1 MMALGG
7 ALVAGGTLVI
17 SRRFSAKRFWSDC
30 AQHDVTSIQYIGEL
44 CRYLLNA
51 PRHPD
56 EDRHKIR
63 VALGN
68 GLRPEVW
75 GPFKERFGI
84 PRIVEFYG
92 ATEGNTALIN
102 FEGKPGAVGQIP
114 HSLRKLM
121 GLEILRFDIESE
133 EVLRDEDGH
142 CLRAGL
148 DEAGELVGKITKT
161 TRFEGYTNSEATE
174 KKILRDVFKKGDTW
188 FRTGDLLRC
197 DADGYFYFVDR
208 IGDTFRWKGENVST
222 QEVAEALCV
231 VPGVEVCNV
240 YGIEVPG
247 QEGRAGM
254 AAMVLADPASFDG
267 AAIYELVQR
276 SLPSYA
282 APVFLRVQGEA
293 EMTGTLK
300 LRKVDLA
307 KEGYDPSVIK
317 DPLYVRD
324 DAARAY
330 VPLTAARLAALHAG
344 ELRV

>member
-1 MMALGG
+1 MPIRG
-7 ALVAGGTLVI
+7 
-17 SRRFSAKRFWSDC
+17 RRFSASQFWD
-30 AQHDVTSIQYIGEL
+30 DVRLMEATAFQYIGEF
-44 CRYLLNA
+44 CRYLLNQ
-51 PRHPD
+51 PPGPG
-56 EDRHKIR
+56 DRDHAVRFCI
-63 VALGN
+63 GN
-68 GLRPEVW
+68 GLRPDIWPE
-75 GPFKERFGI
+75 FRDRFGI
-84 PRIVEFYG
+84 SKIVEFYG
-92 ATEGNTALIN
+92 ATEGNVAMLNFDNKVGSVGKRPPALI
-102 FEGKPGAVGQIP
+102 PPPRLI
-114 HSLRKLM
+114 RY
-121 GLEILRFDIESE
+121 DIEN
-133 EVLRDEDGH
+133 DEHVRTADGL
-142 CLRAGL
+142 CIECDP
-148 DEAGELVGKITKT
+148 DEIGELIGEIPTDPNT
-161 TRFEGYTNSEATE
+161 TQGRFEGYTSKEATE

-267 AAIYELVQR
+267 ADIYELVQR

-330 VPLTAARLAALHAG
+330 VPLTDERLAALHAG